1 MRKNEFVINKKKSF
15 NINNILNRE
24 DKIMKASSITEANRP
39 CAIEPFDKEWGVG
52 VSGLD
57 ENISPFPRINR
68 MLEKAKSVDCR
79 NADVQ
84 RLNIVTEA
92 YDKYQKDSQIIK
104 MAKTLR
110 DILTK
115 VDINI
120 GKDEIIVGEIAAPAW
135 SAPLYPEFS
144 WKWFK
149 TEMDAAE
156 SGDLPDFDKRHND
169 KYFLSPE
176 VRKRILETQDFWDGK
191 SIEDKCNAAW
201 DIEEKKGQTNGV
213 YSCNLYSTGGIGHV
227 CAHYQKLFDL
237 GFGGIRKQVEAKM
250 AEIKVGDADRKPKRE
265 FYEANLIVLDAV
277 EAFIRRYAALAAE
290 MAEKE
295 TDEQRKKELLRI
307 SANCE
312 RVAADTPR
320 DFWEAIQLWMIAT
333 FIICIE
339 SNGHSVTY
347 GRFDKL
353 FYPFYKKDIEN
364 GTLTREFM
372 QELIECSFLKMDELC
387 KIRDYGG
394 TLIAS
399 GIGYGGTAL
408 DVGGVDEYGN
418 DATNDVSYMVLDAH
432 AHTRITNPWM
442 GVRIS
447 NKTPREFKIKLFN
460 VIRIGTGEPKVF
472 NDEINI
478 EAMLNY
484 GKPLQ
489 DARDYVGIGCVEPS
503 VPGKSY
509 GWYDA
514 TYFDMPMVL
523 LLAINNGRMTNT
535 DELIGLET
543 GYLSDMKSFDE
554 VLEAYD
560 KQMKYWCDR
569 MVASICTMD
578 HIHQAYKPLPYLSLL
593 VDDCVER
600 GKDVSAGG
608 AIYNHCGPQGV
619 GLGTVTDSLA
629 TIKQLVFDEKQY
641 TGEDILK
648 AIKANWEGYEKLQA
662 YVNSDKI
669 HHYGNDDDY
678 ADEIA
683 KFAMETYC
691 KHVEHRPT
699 AHGGEFQPG
708 VYSVSINVALGLGT
722 PATPDGRVMSEPIS
736 DCLGPVHTQIAS
748 HDVRGPMAIA
758 NSISKLDQA
767 RIGNGV
773 ILNWKFSPSAVSGE
787 LGRDNLIDL
796 IDTYF
801 ANGGM
806 QSQFNVTSKETLI
819 AAQKDPV
826 KYKDLMVRV
835 AGYSAFFTQLSDE
848 LQSDLIGR
856 TELSFD

>member
-1 MRKNEFVINKKKSF
+1 
-15 NINNILNRE
+15 
-24 DKIMKASSITEANRP
+24 MKASSITEANRP

-57 ENISPFPRINR
+57 EDISPFPRINR
-68 MLEKAKSVDCR
+68 MLDRAKSVECR
-79 NADVQ
+79 GVDLQ
-84 RLNIVTEA
+84 RLDIVQNAYEA
-92 YDKYQKDSQIIK
+92 YKADSQILK
-104 MAKTLR
+104 VAKTMR
-110 DILTK
+110 DILTQ
-115 VDINI
+115 VDIHI
-120 GKDEIIVGEIAAPAW
+120 GKDEIIVGEIAAPAYT
-135 SAPLYPEFS
+135 APLYPEFS
-144 WKWFK
+144 FQWLKD
-149 TEMDAAE
+149 EILAAE
-156 SGDLPDFDKRHND
+156 NGDLPDFDKRHND

-176 VRKRILETQDFWDGK
+176 TKQHIMKAAEYWNGN
-191 SIEDKCNAAW
+191 SIEDKCKSGW
-201 DIEEKKGQTNGV
+201 SYEERKGQDNGV
-213 YSCNLYSTGGIGHV
+213 FTCNLYSTCGIGHV
-227 CAHYQKLFDL
+227 NAHYQKLFDL
-237 GFGGIRKQVEAKM
+237 GFGGIKKQVEEQM
-250 AEIKVGDADRKPKRE
+250 AALKIGDADYKPKRE

-277 EAFIRRYAALAAE
+277 ETFIRRYAALAAE

-295 TDEQRKKELLRI
+295 TDEQRKKELLRM

-333 FIICIE
+333 FLICIE
-339 SNGHSVTY
+339 SSGHSITY
-347 GRFDKL
+347 GRFDQL
-353 FYPFYKKDIEN
+353 FYPFYKNDIEN

-408 DVGGVDEYGN
+408 DVGGVDEHGN

-478 EAMLNY
+478 AALLNY

-489 DARDYVGIGCVEPS
+489 EAREYVGIGCVEPN
-503 VPGKSY
+503 VPGKTY
-509 GWYDA
+509 GWHDA
-514 TYFDMPMVL
+514 AYFDMPMVL

-535 DELIGLET
+535 GEQIGLET

-554 VLEAYD
+554 VKEAYE
-560 KQMKYWCDR
+560 KQMKYWVDR

-578 HIHQAYKPLPYLSLL
+578 HVHQAYKPLPYLSLL
-593 VDDCVER
+593 VDDCVAK
-600 GKDVSAGG
+600 GIDVSAGG
-608 AIYNHCGPQGV
+608 AKYNHCGPQGV

-629 TIKQLVFDEKQY
+629 TIKQLVFDEKQI
-641 TGEDILK
+641 TGEELLN

-662 YVNSDKI
+662 YVNSDKV

-678 ADEIA
+678 ADDIA
-683 KFAMETYC
+683 KFAIDCYI
-691 KHVEHRPT
+691 KNVEHRPT
-699 AHGGEFQPG
+699 AHGGEFMPG

-736 DCLGPVHTQIAS
+736 DCLGPAHTQIAS

-835 AGYSAFFTQLSDE
+835 AGYSAFFTQLSEE